1 MKKVLKAY
9 LDLMRLHFFF
19 VWPILF
25 GSGMFLAFQFH
36 DGFSWSLIIRGVFIG
51 FLGFEAGLV
60 LNDIVDRDIDKKEI
74 ETDKLTKYWRV
85 FGQRPIPKGLVSYN
99 KAMVLFFILVAFT
112 TILIFTLP
120 FPNSIYL
127 VSIMIFCYSLEIFYQ
142 IKKRNQSIP
151 IAQLI
156 GRIDFTLFPVAGYLC
171 VALFDINALLFA
183 LFFYPLALAHLG
195 VNDIADFVN
204 DRVKEMK
211 TIPVLYG
218 INGAGYWVLLFS
230 LLHFV
235 TATFFLNFLGIV
247 SIIGFVAGFI
257 LLTIANY
264 IILKGKSAA
273 SGMKALPL
281 FHVTMLI
288 YAISIILEYFI

>member
-1 MKKVLKAY
+1 
-9 LDLMRLHFFF
+9 
-19 VWPILF
+19 
-25 GSGMFLAFQFH
+25 
-36 DGFSWSLIIRGVFIG
+36 
-51 FLGFEAGLV
+51 
-60 LNDIVDRDIDKKEI
+60 
-74 ETDKLTKYWRV
+74 
-85 FGQRPIPKGLVSYN
+85 
-99 KAMVLFFILVAFT
+99 
-112 TILIFTLP
+112 
-120 FPNSIYL
+120 
-127 VSIMIFCYSLEIFYQ
+127 
-142 IKKRNQSIP
+142 
-151 IAQLI
+151 
-156 GRIDFTLFPVAGYLC
+156 
-171 VALFDINALLFA
+171 
-183 LFFYPLALAHLG
+183 
-195 VNDIADFVN
+195 
-204 DRVKEMK
+204 MK